1 MWKIIPPASTC
12 DKNIMPVSK
21 SNKIIERIKYAL
33 FIDLL
38 LILRDSKEIKKQ
50 TENITNTPP
59 KKI

>member
-1 MWKIIPPASTC
+1 MT
-12 DKNIMPVSK
+12 VSK
-21 SNKIIERIKYAL
+21 SNKLIERINYAL

-50 TENITNTPP
+50 TVNITKIPP